1 MLLDGD
7 GKRIVVRYYKSPF
20 ASSAE
25 EMAFEKKLFDKTLR
39 TNAKSEGARA
49 RPARAGTVLRCRR
62 HCSTSRAA
70 CIFRRAQRR
79 SSFWT
84 GW

>member
-49 RPARAGTVLRCRR
+49 RPARCT
-62 HCSTSRAA
+62 
-70 CIFRRAQRR
+70 
-79 SSFWT
+79 W
-84 GW
+84 